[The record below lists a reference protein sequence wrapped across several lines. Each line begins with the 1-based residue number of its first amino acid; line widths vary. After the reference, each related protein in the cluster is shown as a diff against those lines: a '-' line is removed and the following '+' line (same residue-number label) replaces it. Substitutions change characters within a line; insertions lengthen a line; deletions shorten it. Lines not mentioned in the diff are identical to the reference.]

1 MRLSRRDYGD
11 VESAVLEFSG
21 PIRVSFDSEFD
32 IEASSGGAHCPYDF
46 LELTFS
52 ESSAKYCG
60 TIPPEDFEVGKM
72 DTLKVTW
79 STDGAVTKYG
89 WSFDIYFLSSPPPPS
104 PPSPPSPPPYAPAP
118 PLEVVGNTA
127 IISSE
132 IYAEDNL
139 VESINSSSINKVN
152 LYVNIQLHSQLP
164 NISKTLEIAGFCSER
179 CVIDGNKAFQ
189 VLRVV
194 QGGHLLLAN
203 VTVQNGAAELG
214 GGVRL
219 SGNSSAE
226 LRQCRLSD
234 NAATSGGAVYIS
246 GGTLILTDT
255 EIIQNSAS
263 YGGAISLEN
272 AMLSIEDCIVANSSA
287 VRGGFLHGQ
296 TSGAVSL
303 VRTALIN
310 NAATANGGGA
320 FLMGAGET
328 VMATSISLR
337 MESCSVEGGWAE
349 FGGVLRTSFHTLVE
363 IEASVFLRNA
373 ASDTGGAIDSSQND
387 TYFITGSLFERN
399 SAPLGGALEFAGR
412 SFTLLASVARL
423 NTAQYGGVAARSS
436 DSFVPNNETSFALLS
451 SVFEANSANFSAA
464 SSTDCAAL
472 QLTSEGGALR
482 VSSGADDDS
491 TLLSVLVDNCTF
503 SENGGDHGGAVF
515 LDAARG
521 MTMTRTALVHNVA
534 VRGAGVYVTGGA
546 VVVLD
551 SSLTANNATEAGG
564 ALFGVEGAQMLLE
577 GCTVAANRQRAVH
590 LEGGG
595 MCTMVDTVLQHN
607 YANRTAGGAVYLGA
621 GGAVANLTNCTAQ
634 GNRADD
640 HGGVIAANDGSVD
653 IFDSWLEHNT
663 VGKDGAVVLMHL
675 GSVRLERCTVRQNH
689 AGVNAGVVHGLG
701 ATVVITHSHLQGNTA
716 MGTGGVVQLEGG
728 RLTLADTEV
737 TDSVAAFEAAAVYA
751 MYDAVVV
758 MERAWLARN
767 SGGARAGLVISQHE
781 IWLLHCVV
789 EDNMGSL
796 GLLYLD
802 GDQSRLHMED
812 SVASRNTATGGGVV
826 YCYMCGD
833 LSFVRSNLTG
843 NVASINGGV
852 LMMEK
857 GAGNMY
863 MERTVVTGNVAWENG
878 GVVYT
883 TGAVL
888 GPTTLVVSHSRVDG
902 NVAFNNG
909 GFVASATLPYIN
921 LSHSTIANNTAHADG
936 SALHVRS
943 SQIEAT
949 ATSFVSNSADR
960 GTVFFSS
967 PGSLLLTRCVFS
979 RNLAAHGNSLHLE
992 GAQVTVQLRHCNIS
1006 DNRGSLT
1013 GSIVARDGVA
1023 MEMDGCAVS
1032 RNRCEVSG
1040 GGVYLDGGAKLTAR
1054 GSAFEGNLAFA
1065 SGGGIS
1071 VKGNSTLQLLEHSV
1085 LQDNQ

>member
-1 MRLSRRDYGD
+1 MSCSGDDCDLIEIEHLSETHMRLSRRDYGD

-634 GNRADD
+634 
-640 HGGVIAANDGSVD
+640 VWGS
-653 IFDSWLEHNT
+653 E
-663 VGKDGAVVLMHL
+663 MEC
-675 GSVRLERCTVRQNH
+675 R
-689 AGVNAGVVHGLG
+689 
-701 ATVVITHSHLQGNTA
+701 
-716 MGTGGVVQLEGG
+716 G
-728 RLTLADTEV
+728 R
-737 TDSVAAFEAAAVYA
+737 
-751 MYDAVVV
+751 
-758 MERAWLARN
+758 R
-767 SGGARAGLVISQHE
+767 
-781 IWLLHCVV
+781 
-789 EDNMGSL
+789 
-796 GLLYLD
+796 
-802 GDQSRLHMED
+802 
-812 SVASRNTATGGGVV
+812 
-826 YCYMCGD
+826 CGD